1 MAKSEEKR
9 ILFIFDFTYSEKV
22 RMVSLGTLMGRRE
35 LLLGEGSP
43 ILEAPTP
50 KFRDGSLILGAL
62 TPKTRGTNHK
72 NKKITKIL
80 FRHHISNKKNIFY
93 LFF

>member
-35 LLLGEGSP
+35 LLLGEGFP
-43 ILEAPTP
+43 
-50 KFRDGSLILGAL
+50 ILGAPA
-62 TPKTRGTNHK
+62 PKTRGT
-72 NKKITKIL
+72 
-80 FRHHISNKKNIFY
+80 Y
-93 LFF
+93 P